1 MRSFFVQKISAA
13 YGKISVLQMYIEK
26 QAAMNRQEKGMNQE
40 EGCRNDR
47 YKSKKE
53 ILMR

>member
-13 YGKISVLQMYIEK
+13 YGKTSVAQMYTEK
-26 QAAMNRQEKGMNQE
+26 QAAMNRQEKGMNQK

-47 YKSKKE
+47 YKSEKE
-53 ILMR
+53 ILTQ